1 MNSVFSVIL
10 CCVTFVV
17 SAQTYWQQEV
27 NYKIEVKLNDKEHTL
42 SAYEEFKYINHSP
55 NTLNEIYIHLWPNAY
70 RNGETALSK
79 QLYADGNTSLKYA
92 KEIDR
97 GWIDSLDFKVNG
109 QAVKWEYDTKHID
122 ICKITLNSPLVSG
135 ASIKVS
141 TPFKVKIPN
150 AKFSRLGHVGQ
161 AYQITQWYPK
171 PAVYDKNGWNQM
183 PYLNQGEFYSEYGS
197 FDVSITLPK
206 NYVVGATGDLQ
217 TTSEYDFLNQKV
229 EETNQYLAQLPEK
242 DTSSYNRKIVS
253 NIVSL
258 KDSLNNKN
266 QLIEYKTLRYIQSKI
281 HDFAWFAD
289 QSFYVL
295 KGEVELPHSKR
306 KVTTWAMFTAQ
317 NAKFWK
323 KSLEYLH
330 DGIYYYSLWNG
341 DYPYNQVTAVD
352 GTISAGGGMEYP
364 NVTVIGNASSAMD
377 LEVVIVHE
385 VGHNW
390 FYGILGSNERVHG
403 WMDEGLNT
411 LNEMRYVQT
420 KYPNNKQMSDMVLG
434 GRFHFND
441 LNHHDMG
448 DISYRTIAML
458 GLDQPMETHS
468 ADFTSMNYGV
478 IMYQKTGLVFHYLK
492 AILGDDLFNKS
503 MQNYF
508 ETWKFKHPQP
518 EDLKNALE
526 SASGKDLSWLFKD
539 IVPTTKHLDFKIKSV
554 KIAKGGV
561 LVTLKNK
568 GQLTAPTVLTVYS
581 GDLKETIV
589 TNPFKHKITLQSKF
603 EVVSKVVI
611 DEHKQIPEM
620 FRNNNTWDKSRF
632 FHKKEKCKLEFFAGD
647 HERERNNHFWL
658 PVLAYN
664 TSDNLMLGL
673 AVHNIGI
680 PFKKFQYLV
689 SPMYSIGNKRLVGL
703 GEFNLTFLPANLLK
717 VSRFGISLKSFSTT
731 DRDHFSASYFTG
743 VAPYWFGKID
753 ARNKDIDQNILV
765 QTIYRYDQND
775 NSLNFI
781 AASPSSNLLINPF
794 TNHLGGFIQYQI
806 NLRKQDYS
814 IGSIVR
820 TEYLSNMSNDD
831 EVLRSSIEIN
841 GSLRYLRNKMKRSIE
856 LRAFVGQIW
865 HYQNTNFTGINL
877 NYRYSLSGAEGNQDL
892 FLEEYFFDRST
903 DFSGY
908 STQRMD
914 NMGGFRST
922 SDFGS
927 TIGVMSAFNMYVQLP
942 LKPNLLGVFY
952 DAGVFSNGTNMITVH
967 NMGLGIRLSKILG
980 VYFPLW
986 MSQNLEAN
994 YGNLSY
1000 ASKIRFTI
1008 KLNIINKPFNLA
1020 NLL

>member
-1 MNSVFSVIL
+1 MKLVFSVL
-10 CCVTFVV
+10 TCCIPFFFN
-17 SAQTYWQQEV
+17 AQTYWQQEV
-27 NYKIEVKLNDKEHTL
+27 NYNIQVKLNDKDHTL
-42 SAYEEFKYINHSP
+42 SAFEEFEYINHSP

-79 QLYADGNTSLKYA
+79 QLYEDGNNSLKYA
-92 KEIDR
+92 KELDR
-97 GWIDSLDFKVNG
+97 GWIDSLDFKVDG

-197 FDVSITLPK
+197 FDVSITVPK

-217 TTSEYDFLNQKV
+217 TSSEFDFLNRKV
-229 EETNQYLAQLPEK
+229 NETTKYLAQLPEK
-242 DTSSYNRKIVS
+242 DTSSFKRKIYTKINS
-253 NIVSL
+253 S
-258 KDSLNNKN
+258 KDSLST
-266 QLIEYKTLRYIQSKI
+266 LREPIEYKTLRYIQSKV

-289 QSFYVL
+289 QDFYVL
-295 KGEVELPHSKR
+295 KGEVELPNSKR

-317 NAKFWK
+317 NAKYWK

-330 DGIYYYSLWNG
+330 DGTYYYSLWNG

-364 NVTVIGNASSAMD
+364 NVTVIGNVGSAID

-434 GRFHFND
+434 GRFHLND

-492 AILGDDLFNKS
+492 AILGETLFDKS

-526 SASGKDLSWLFKD
+526 TASGKDLSWLFKD

-554 KIAKGGV
+554 KIAKGGA
-561 LVTLKNK
+561 LITLKNK
-568 GQLTAPTVLTVYS
+568 GKLTVPAVLTVYS
-581 GDLKETIV
+581 GDQKELIV
-589 TNPFKHKITLQSKF
+589 TNPFKNKVTIPSRF
-603 EVVSKVVI
+603 DVVTKVII
-611 DEHKQIPEM
+611 DEDKQIPEM
-620 FRNNNTWDKSRF
+620 YRFNNTWDKKRF
-632 FHKKEKCKLEFFAGD
+632 LHKREKNKLEFFIGD
-647 HERERNNHFWL
+647 HEREFNNHFWS
-658 PVLAYN
+658 PAIGVN
-664 TSDNLMLGL
+664 TSDKLMLGL
-673 AVHNIGI
+673 TFHNMGI
-680 PFKKFQYLV
+680 PLKKFQYFV
-689 SPMYSIGNKRLVGL
+689 APMYSIGRNNLAGI
-703 GEFNLTFLPANLLK
+703 GEINLTLLPANWLK
-717 VSRFGISLKSFSTT
+717 VSRFGISIKSFSTEENPRNG
-731 DRDHFSASYFTG
+731 DSYFVG
-743 VAPYWFGKID
+743 IAPYWYGKLNTK
-753 ARNKDIDQNILV
+753 NKNINHNLLL
-765 QTIYRYDQND
+765 QTIYRYDQNMNSIHFYTPPNLFVSKSDQFTDHIGAFAQYSLIYNKKDYNLGLVSRLEYFD
-775 NSLNFI
+775 NLNNNDQILRASLE
-781 AASPSSNLLINPF
+781 L
-794 TNHLGGFIQYQI
+794 
-806 NLRKQDYS
+806 
-814 IGSIVR
+814 
-820 TEYLSNMSNDD
+820 
-831 EVLRSSIEIN
+831 N
-841 GSLRYLRNKMKRSIE
+841 GSLKYLKNKMNRSIE
-856 LRAFVGQIW
+856 VRTFIGNIFNYSNLNYNGS
-865 HYQNTNFTGINL
+865 NL
-877 NYRYSLSGAEGNQDL
+877 NYRYSLSGAAGNQDL
-892 FLEEYFFDRST
+892 FLEEYFFNRST
-903 DFSGY
+903 GLSGY
-908 STQRMD
+908 SAQRMD

-922 SDFGS
+922 SNYGNTNGFMS
-927 TIGVMSAFNMYVQLP
+927 TFNMYVQLP
-942 LKPNLLGVFY
+942 IKPNLFGLYY
-952 DAGVFSNGTNMITVH
+952 DAGIFSSGTSLISAQNF
-967 NMGLGIRLSKILG
+967 GLGLRLSKILG
-980 VYFPLW
+980 IYFPIW
-986 MSQNLEAN
+986 MSQNIESS
-994 YGNLSY
+994 YGIGYS
-1000 ASKIRFTI
+1000 SKIRFTV
-1008 KLNIINKPFNLA
+1008 KLNIVNKPFNLSS
-1020 NLL
+1020 LL

>member
-1 MNSVFSVIL
+1 M
-10 CCVTFVV
+10 TFVV
-17 SAQTYWQQEV
+17 NAQTYWQQEV

-42 SAYEEFKYINHSP
+42 SAFEEFEYINHSP

-79 QLYADGNTSLKYA
+79 QLYTDGNNSLKYA

-109 QAVKWEYDTKHID
+109 QTVKWEYDAKHID
-122 ICKITLNSPLVSG
+122 ICKITLNSPLATG

-217 TTSEYDFLNQKV
+217 TTSEFDFLNHKI

-242 DTSSYNRKIVS
+242 DTSSFKRKIAAK
-253 NIVSL
+253 IESL

-266 QLIEYKTLRYIQSKI
+266 QLIEYKTLRYTQSKV

-330 DGIYYYSLWNG
+330 DGTYYYSLWNG
-341 DYPYNQVTAVD
+341 DYPYSQVTAVD

-364 NVTVIGNASSAMD
+364 NVTVIGNVSSAMD

-390 FYGILGSNERVHG
+390 FYGVLGSNERVHG

-411 LNEMRYVQT
+411 LNEMRYVET

-441 LNHHDMG
+441 LDHHDMG

-492 AILGDDLFNKS
+492 ATLGDELFNKS

-518 EDLKNALE
+518 EDLKLSLE

-539 IVPTTKHLDFKIKSV
+539 IVPSTKHLDFKIKSV
-554 KIAKGGV
+554 KIAKGGA

-568 GQLTAPTVLTVYS
+568 GQLTAPAVLTVYS
-581 GDLKETIV
+581 GDQKETIV
-589 TNPFKHKITLQSKF
+589 TNPFKNKITLQSKF

-620 FRNNNTWDKSRF
+620 YRNNNTWDKSRF
-632 FHKKEKCKLEFFAGD
+632 LRKKEKCKLEFFAGD
-647 HERERNNHFWL
+647 HERERNNHFWAPAL
-658 PVLAYN
+658 GSN
-664 TSDNLMLGL
+664 TSDKFMLGL
-673 AVHNIGI
+673 TFHNMGV
-680 PFKKFQYLV
+680 PFKKLQYV
-689 SPMYSIGNKRLVGL
+689 VAPMFSFGTKKMVGI
-703 GEFNLTFLPANLLK
+703 GEFNMTLLPANCLS
-717 VSRFGISLKSFSTT
+717 VSRFGLSVKSFSTDT
-731 DRDHFSASYFTG
+731 DTRSGGSYFVG
-743 VAPYWFGKID
+743 IAPYWFGKINP
-753 ARNKDIDQNILV
+753 RNNDVDQNLLV
-765 QTIYRYDQND
+765 QAIYRYDQNLT
-775 NSLNFI
+775 SFV
-781 AASPSSNLLINPF
+781 SWPFTNPF
-794 TNHLGGFIQYQI
+794 TNHVGGFVQY
-806 NLRKQDYS
+806 KYSFTKPDYTLAFS
-814 IGSIVR
+814 TRV
-820 TEYLSNMSNDD
+820 EYMDNVDNDD
-831 EVLRSSIEIN
+831 QVFRSSLDLN
-841 GSLRYLRNKMKRSIE
+841 ASFKYLKHKMKRSIE
-856 LRAFVGQIW
+856 LRAFVGNIFE
-865 HYQNTNFTGINL
+865 HKNTNYNGFNL
-877 NYRYSLSGAEGNQDL
+877 NYRYALSGAKGNQDL
-892 FLEEYFFDRST
+892 YLEEYFFERST
-903 DFSGY
+903 GFSGY
-908 STQRMD
+908 STQRME

-927 TIGVMSAFNMYVQLP
+927 SIGVMSAFNMYIQLP
-942 LKPNLLGVFY
+942 INPNLLGVFY
-952 DAGVFSNGTNMITVH
+952 DAGLFSNGTNIVAAH
-967 NMGLGIRLSKILG
+967 NMGLGLRLSKIFG

-986 MSQNLEAN
+986 MSKNLDAS
-994 YGNLSY
+994 YGNLNY
-1000 ASKIRFTI
+1000 GAKIRFTV
-1008 KLNIINKPFNLA
+1008 KLNLVNKSLKLS